1 MIRLEPEFHIEDSHI
16 GGRSPA
22 TCRWKCGDACAQP
35 ILNPSQNTYMRD
47 VVEEALTRRS
57 FLAASMAGLFVMSGV
72 ANISKAQAAGTLG
85 FKPIGLSS
93 EDRILL
99 ADGYTHNVVIRWGDP
114 SGGPLGAS
122 TFTTGT
128 PRPRKRPSATTATT

>member
-93 EDRILL
+93 EDRTLL
-99 ADGYTHNVVIRWGDP
+99 ADGRGDP
-114 SGGPLGAS
+114 LRRALRPQHLLCWFPQRQGLGGLLS
-122 TFTTGT
+122 
-128 PRPRKRPSATTATT
+128 R